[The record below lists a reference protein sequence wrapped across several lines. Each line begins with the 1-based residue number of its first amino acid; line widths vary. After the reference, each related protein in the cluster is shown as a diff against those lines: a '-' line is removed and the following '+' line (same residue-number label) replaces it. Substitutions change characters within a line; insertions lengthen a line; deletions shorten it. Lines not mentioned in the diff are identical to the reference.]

1 MEQDNFVKNIRYIV
15 DYHKKHG
22 KNSYLYF
29 SEEKKQNFINRCD
42 NEIIE
47 DIVTGF
53 DINPDDLTW
62 EVFYPKYQEY
72 HAAKY
77 GEFLKT

>member
-1 MEQDNFVKNIRYIV
+1 MEMVMQ
-15 DYHKKHG
+15 
-22 KNSYLYF
+22 S
-29 SEEKKQNFINRCD
+29 QNRIIDEMKINAFINERTIYLSD